1 MKNILEEILDLIY
14 PQVCGICGK
23 LDKKSLCKRCENSL
37 RKHFN
42 LQIDDY
48 SNLETYYD
56 KHIYFFSYEETI
68 RRLIINYKFNEKSYL
83 YKTFVNFL
91 LKQEKVL
98 DIIKSYDIILPVPI
112 SKKRYKERGYN
123 QTELITSEIGKL
135 TELQLVTNCLY
146 KQKNN
151 VPQSTLNKE
160 DRINNVKNA
169 YIIKNP
175 RIIKDKSII
184 IFDDIYTT
192 GSTVNE
198 CSKIL
203 KQNGAKEIL
212 VMTIAKD

>member
-1 MKNILEEILDLIY
+1 MDKILDFIY

-23 LDKKSLCKRCENSL
+23 LDEKSLCKRCESYL
-37 RKHFN
+37 KKCFN

-48 SNLETYYD
+48 SNLETYYN
-56 KHIYFFSYEETI
+56 KHIYFFTYEENI
-68 RRLIINYKFNEKSYL
+68 RKLIINYKFNEKAYL

-98 DIIKSYDIILPVPI
+98 NIIKSYDIILPVPI
-112 SKKRYKERGYN
+112 SKKRYKQRGYN
-123 QTELITSEIGKL
+123 QTELIAR
-135 TELQLVTNCLY
+135 ELSKDTKVQLITNCLY

-169 YIIKNP
+169 YIIKNS
-175 RIIKDKSII
+175 RIIKDKTII
-184 IFDDIYTT
+184 IFDDIFTT
-192 GSTVNE
+192 GSTANE

-212 VMTIAKD
+212 VMTLAKD